1 MLKLSDL
8 KLVESREALKRIPE
22 GKVLINT
29 VNAHSFNVAQKD
41 DAFAEALRTAYDE
54 EQESGQEGCVKY
66 LIPDGASIVKAC
78 RIVKAKS
85 QPRERVAGWDLFA
98 FEMKRIEKL
107 AAHGRKR
114 KVMFMGSSWKVLGL
128 IKERAAVEYPH
139 LKVVTYSPPFKEEF
153 SREDNETI
161 IRMIN
166 EANPDLLWIG
176 MTAPKQEK
184 WIFQHWKELDI
195 HCHVGTIG
203 AVFDFYAGTIKR
215 APIWWQ
221 DHMVEWLFRLLREP
235 RRMWR
240 RYVVGNPLFV
250 WNVSRERKD

>member
-8 KLVESREALKRIPE
+8 KLVESREALKDIPE

-41 DAFAEALRTAYDE
+41 DAFAEALRTAHDE

-78 RIVKAKS
+78 RIGASIVKACRILKAKS

-98 FEMKRIEKL
+98 FEMKRLERL

-128 IKERAAVEYPH
+128 IKERTAVEYPH

-161 IRMIN
+161 IRMIRTLTCCGL
-166 EANPDLLWIG
+166 A
-176 MTAPKQEK
+176 
-184 WIFQHWKELDI
+184 
-195 HCHVGTIG
+195 
-203 AVFDFYAGTIKR
+203 
-215 APIWWQ
+215 
-221 DHMVEWLFRLLREP
+221 
-235 RRMWR
+235 
-240 RYVVGNPLFV
+240 
-250 WNVSRERKD
+250 

>member
-8 KLVESREALKRIPE
+8 KLVESCEALKDIPE

-41 DAFAEALRTAYDE
+41 DAFAEALRTAHDE

-78 RIVKAKS
+78 RILKAKS

-98 FEMKRIEKL
+98 FEMKRIERL